1 MHDSKFQVFLFLG
14 FIFFRTFFPGIL
26 FPETLLTAPIM
37 LGKKV
42 PGIQNPW
49 LYFQWHFF
57 QGLDKIRTFFQKFWF
72 PGFFSR
78 NFLSR
83 TFWHRFIYWEH
94 IALKGRQ
101 NVCIFWSG
109 RSFFTF
115 WRSVNKNYFQQA
127 SNWNCTDPEK
137 DSYQLG

>member
-26 FPETLLTAPIM
+26 FPETLLVAPIM

-57 QGLDKIRTFFQKFWF
+57 QGLDKIRTFFQKFLF
-72 PGFFSR
+72 PGFFPET
-78 NFLSR
+78 FYPG

-94 IALKGRQ
+94 TALKGRQ
-101 NVCIFWSG
+101 NVCIFLI
-109 RSFFTF
+109 RSILLYILTKCKQKLFST
-115 WRSVNKNYFQQA
+115 SV
-127 SNWNCTDPEK
+127 
-137 DSYQLG
+137 QLEFYRPGER